1 MARQSLKN
9 EEFEQTKTVL
19 DGDASIYQK
28 RENSAKETWDQL
40 EGKSKA
46 QFFADYYL
54 LKIVVVVAVIAVV
67 AYLSYLILRPTTPTC
82 FYAAFLYADIDN
94 EAAETITED
103 FAQKL
108 GIDPKDY
115 QVVISDDYYLDDTS
129 GLSASEKLL
138 AYAYANQIDIVF
150 ADEEQFEK
158 LASSGNMMDL
168 SNLLDEELKELY
180 QDSMFRCAFNEVYL
194 DGEDDP
200 TEYSFGIYVD
210 ETNAVYKK
218 LNCSGLERPVMGIF
232 ASTKNPQNALRFL
245 RYLNGKEIIPMTK
258 EELAVFDGKDKTEQ
272 DETKEEE

>member
-9 EEFEQTKTVL
+9 EELEQTKTVL

-28 RENSAKETWDQL
+28 RENNTKETWNQL

-67 AYLSYLILRPTTPTC
+67 VYLSYLFLRPTTPTC

-108 GIDPKDY
+108 GVDPKEY
-115 QVVISDDYYLDDTS
+115 QVTISDDYYLDDRS
-129 GLSASEKLL
+129 GLAASEKLL
-138 AYAYANQIDIVF
+138 AYSYANQIDIVV

-168 SNLLDEELKELY
+168 SGLLDEELTQIY
-180 QDSMFRCAFNEVYL
+180 RNSMYRCAFNEVYL
-194 DGEDDP
+194 DGEEDS
-200 TEYSFGIYVD
+200 TEYPFGIYLD

-218 LNCSGLERPVMGIF
+218 LDCSGLERPVMGIF
-232 ASTKNPQNALRFL
+232 ASTKNPQNAIRFL
-245 RYLNGKEIIPMTK
+245 RYLNGKEVTPMTE
-258 EELAVFDGKDKTEQ
+258 EELAVFDGKDRTEQ
-272 DETKEEE
+272 EKTKEE